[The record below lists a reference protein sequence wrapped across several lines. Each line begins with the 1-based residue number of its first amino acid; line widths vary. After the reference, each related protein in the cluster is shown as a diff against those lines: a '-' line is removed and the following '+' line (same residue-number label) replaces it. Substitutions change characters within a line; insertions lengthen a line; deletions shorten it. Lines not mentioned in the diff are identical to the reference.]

1 MDQVHLRMNSTLL
14 TLFIAI
20 TSAAVVLQ
28 MLILGAIYFT
38 MKRTT
43 SQMESIALD
52 VQRRA
57 TPLIENARDIV
68 ADATPKVKEITSNL
82 VEASASVK
90 RHATTLGDAAVEIA
104 VRAKNKVVQ
113 ADDMVTRTLERVEKT
128 TGAVQNSVLSPVRHV
143 NGVLH
148 AITVGI
154 GSLLNQKREIKHQ
167 QRQRSSTGDEGM
179 FV

>member
-1 MDQVHLRMNSTLL
+1 MDRAHLRMNSNLL
-14 TLFIAI
+14 TAFIAI

-28 MLILGAIYFT
+28 MLILLGIYVAV
-38 MKRTT
+38 RRATT
-43 SQMESIALD
+43 QMESIALD

-82 VEASASVK
+82 AEASANVK
-90 RHATTLGDAAVEIA
+90 RHAATLGDTAVEIA

-113 ADDMVTRTLERVEKT
+113 ADDMVTRTLERVERT

-143 NGVLH
+143 NGVLN

-154 GSLLNQKREIKHQ
+154 GSLLNQKRETKNQ
-167 QRQRSSTGDEGM
+167 QRRSPSDEGM

>member
-1 MDQVHLRMNSTLL
+1 MNSTLL
-14 TLFIAI
+14 TIFIAI

-28 MLILGAIYFT
+28 MLILAGIYLT
-38 MKRTT
+38 VRRTT

-52 VQRRA
+52 VHRRA
-57 TPLIENARDIV
+57 TPLIENTRDIV

-82 VEASASVK
+82 AEASASVK
-90 RHATTLGDAAVEIA
+90 RHATTLGDTAVEIA

-113 ADDMVTRTLERVEKT
+113 ADDMVTRTLERVERT

-143 NGVLH
+143 TGILD

-154 GSLLNQKREIKHQ
+154 GSLLNQKRETRKQ
-167 QRQRSSTGDEGM
+167 QRTTPGDEGM

>member
-1 MDQVHLRMNSTLL
+1 MNSTLL
-14 TLFIAI
+14 TIFIAI

-28 MLILGAIYFT
+28 MLILLGIYLT
-38 MKRTT
+38 VRRTT

-57 TPLIENARDIV
+57 TPLLENARDIV
-68 ADATPKVKEITSNL
+68 ADATPKVKEITTNL
-82 VEASASVK
+82 AEASANVK
-90 RHATTLGDAAVEIA
+90 RHATTLGETAVEIA
-104 VRAKNKVVQ
+104 VRAKNKVAQ

-143 NGVLH
+143 NGVLN
-148 AITVGI
+148 AISVVI
-154 GSLLNQKREIKHQ
+154 GSLLNQKRGTRNQ
-167 QRQRSSTGDEGM
+167 QRQRPTSGDEGM

>member
-1 MDQVHLRMNSTLL
+1 MNSTLL

-28 MLILGAIYFT
+28 MLILGAIYVT

-148 AITVGI
+148 AITVGV
-154 GSLLNQKREIKHQ
+154 GSLLNQKREIKNQ
-167 QRQRSSTGDEGM
+167 QRQKSTTGDEGM